1 MYEKVYS
8 SFYCT
13 HFAVLI
19 LNSGTEKSMVYWQ
32 DMILETKSTDTYKE
46 MLQDHSGSSP
56 SLLVSTDFKLAASL
70 SKSTK
75 VYMGSSLVPLRK
87 AG

>member
-1 MYEKVYS
+1 MNSSFMYEKVYS

-32 DMILETKSTDTYKE
+32 DMIIETKSTDTYKE
-46 MLQDHSGSSP
+46 ICYKIIQ
-56 SLLVSTDFKLAASL
+56 AAL
-70 SKSTK
+70 P
-75 VYMGSSLVPLRK
+75 VC
-87 AG
+87 